1 MNAGHHSRRFF
12 SLIGSLQTTTGEY
25 SFVIRINNRLEDK
38 QQRLLISDF
47 THLIF
52 LIQSNKSAIHCDFLC
67 NVLAKAVYEAY
78 HIATLWPRHGWL
90 SLAVRE
96 SKSSRG
102 FLGTQRS
109 LCPILWGDEKWCMFT
124 VITPSR
130 THTNHLT
137 LFERFLFVKYQNL
150 CNHIMWLAKEQ
161 GSGYW
166 IISCC
171 SLPRGRLFLPHS
183 SLLRCL

>member
-109 LCPILWGDEKWCMFT
+109 LCPILWGDEKWCMSQLLPHPAHTQIISLYLNAFFLSNT
-124 VITPSR
+124 RTSVIT
-130 THTNHLT
+130 
-137 LFERFLFVKYQNL
+137 
-150 CNHIMWLAKEQ
+150 
-161 GSGYW
+161 
-166 IISCC
+166 
-171 SLPRGRLFLPHS
+171 
-183 SLLRCL
+183 